1 MNTIDENKFI
11 VIVPTVNI
19 SNDFYNQI
27 IPFLSSLMIDLSICN
42 ELVYLCVKDGAFEEF
57 KKAFINNINLIITT
71 YSTASWCLGSLYE
84 FMNHQNKMKKNFDII
99 SYSLIIDEARMLLNN
114 TSLIVIRDFDKV
126 GLISATIQDISSLS
140 IFQDYYIIT
149 PYLSTQYE
157 RDLYVHQ
164 LNTDD
169 NKTRQSVIDLIH
181 RERLKYDKVTD

>member
-1 MNTIDENKFI
+1 
-11 VIVPTVNI
+11 
-19 SNDFYNQI
+19 
-27 IPFLSSLMIDLSICN
+27 
-42 ELVYLCVKDGAFEEF
+42 
-57 KKAFINNINLIITT
+57 
-71 YSTASWCLGSLYE
+71 
-84 FMNHQNKMKKNFDII
+84 MNHQNKMKKNFDII